1 MVKKI
6 TKRSVFLNNGIVRF
20 FTRDKKRGVIVGC
33 GLALVAAFIFVFVAA
48 CYLFY
53 SSSADAEE
61 KGKVIAITDIVEHPA
76 LTAVREGI
84 LETLAEKGFVEG
96 ENLTVIY
103 ESAQGN
109 VATAQ
114 QIADSFVS
122 KKPDVIVG
130 IATPSAQA
138 LVGATRNIPI
148 VFSAVTDP
156 VGADLIPQMRK
167 PGGNVTGVSDL
178 SPIDKH
184 LKLIRRITPKV
195 RKLGVI
201 YNAGE
206 ANSVS
211 LVKLINELAGKH
223 KLEIKEATVAK
234 SSEVLQAAQSLVG
247 KVDAIY
253 VPTDNTVVS
262 AFESVVR
269 VARDAKL
276 AIYAGDTD
284 SVKRGALAAL
294 GFNYKDVGKQTG
306 EIIAKVLNGKKV
318 GSLNAE
324 GVEITELYLN
334 QGKADELGIKFG
346 KKLLKEAKKVVR

>member
-1 MVKKI
+1 MKK
-6 TKRSVFLNNGIVRF
+6 TMLLRLAVASLCALATVHAARAA
-20 FTRDKKRGVIVGC
+20 DKSKT
-33 GLALVAAFIFVFVAA
+33 
-48 CYLFY
+48 
-53 SSSADAEE
+53 
-61 KGKVIAITDIVEHPA
+61 IAITDIVEHPA
-76 LTAVREGI
+76 LTAVREGL
-84 LETLAEKGFVEG
+84 LETLAEKGFKQG

-109 VATAQ
+109 PATAQ
-114 QIADSFVS
+114 QIADSFVA

-138 LVGATRNIPI
+138 LVGATRKIPV

-156 VGADLIPQMRK
+156 ISADLIPQMKK

-184 LKLIRRITPKV
+184 LKLIRTITPKV
-195 RKLGVI
+195 RTLGI
-201 YNAGE
+201 LYNAGE

-211 LVKLINELAGKH
+211 LVKLIRELAPKN
-223 KLEIKEATVAK
+223 KLALKEATVSK

-253 VPTDNTVVS
+253 VPTDNTVIS

-269 VARDAKL
+269 AGKDGNIPV
-276 AIYAGDTD
+276 YAGDTD
-284 SVKRGALAAL
+284 SVNRGALAAL

-306 EIIAKVLNGKKV
+306 QIVARILKGKNP
-318 GSLNAE
+318 GAINAQ

-334 QGKADELGIKFG
+334 QSKADELGIKFG
-346 KKLLKEAKKVVR
+346 KKLTESAEKIVP

>member
-1 MVKKI
+1 MKKI
-6 TKRSVFLNNGIVRF
+6 MLRLVVASL
-20 FTRDKKRGVIVGC
+20 C
-33 GLALVAAFIFVFVAA
+33 ALATGHAAQAA
-48 CYLFY
+48 
-53 SSSADAEE
+53 D
-61 KGKVIAITDIVEHPA
+61 KGKTIAITDIVEHPA
-76 LTAVREGI
+76 LTAVREG
-84 LETLAEKGFVEG
+84 LMETLAEKGFTEG

-109 VATAQ
+109 PATAQ
-114 QIADSFVS
+114 QIADSFVA

-138 LVGATRNIPI
+138 LVGATRKIPI

-156 VGADLIPQMRK
+156 IGAELIPQMKK

-184 LKLIRRITPKV
+184 LKLVRQITPKV
-195 RKLGVI
+195 RKLGII

-211 LVKLINELAGKH
+211 LVKLIREHAPQN
-223 KLEIKEATVAK
+223 KLTLKEATVSK
-234 SSEVLQAAQSLVG
+234 SSEVLQAAQSLIG

-253 VPTDNTVVS
+253 VPTDNTVIS
-262 AFESVVR
+262 AFEAVVR
-269 VARDAKL
+269 VGKDGN
-276 AIYAGDTD
+276 IPVYAGDTD
-284 SVKRGALAAL
+284 SVNRGALAAL
-294 GFNYKDVGKQTG
+294 GFNYRDVGRQTG
-306 EIIAKVLNGKKV
+306 EIVARILKGKKP
-318 GSLNAE
+318 GSINAQ

-346 KKLLKEAKKVVR
+346 KKLLKSAEKIVPQN